1 MFPKLK
7 KESVMKTKK
16 VVLILCVVLFCSGT
30 LLYAKSD
37 SIGGRPRIG
46 ILLDTEPLPDLLI
59 KHLRLEPGQGIRIRN
74 VQEDSPADKAGLQRD
89 DIIIGFE
96 GKDVKSNKQLI
107 DAVQE
112 AGIGAEV
119 SLKIIHLGKRKT
131 IELHLEAIEGKTEW
145 KYPSEPEVFQSWR
158 PGRIFR
164 FKPGDKNWMEI
175 DMPLD
180 KSLEVYEYHYSNDE
194 GGYSVTIEGNPEDK
208 DTLIT
213 VRIGND
219 SYQTTVGEIE
229 NLPEKYRED
238 AQKALEDSLKHS
250 KQRMKENE
258 TRRFYNMLEPDELT
272 RKKLDDAIAEIL
284 KERRI
289 VIKPYDPNN
298 HLKNLEDHLL
308 RHPPDLPK
316 FEPDKRMFDKIEEQM
331 RKLQERIEELEKRF
345 KDTTKQLSKPESK
358 KEQI

>member
-1 MFPKLK
+1 
-7 KESVMKTKK
+7 MKTKK
-16 VVLILCVVLFCSGT
+16 VALILCAVLFFSGT

-37 SIGGRPRIG
+37 ASEGRPRIG

-74 VQEDSPADKAGLQRD
+74 VLENSPADKAGLQRD

-96 GKDVKSNKQLI
+96 GQDVKSNKQLV

-119 SLKIIHLGKRKT
+119 SLKIIHLGECKT
-131 IELHLEAIEGKTEW
+131 VELQLETIEGKPDL
-145 KYPSEPEVFQSWR
+145 KYPPEPEVFQSWR
-158 PGRIFR
+158 PGRMFR
-164 FKPGDKNWMEI
+164 LKPGDKNWMEI
-175 DMPLD
+175 DMPFD
-180 KSLEVYEYHYSNDE
+180 KSLEVYEYHHSNDGE
-194 GGYSVTIEGNPEDK
+194 DCSITIEGDPEDE

-213 VRIGND
+213 VSIGND
-219 SYQTTVGEIE
+219 EYKTTVGEIDK
-229 NLPEKYRED
+229 LPEKYREV
-238 AQKALEDSLKHS
+238 ARKALEDSRKHS
-250 KQRMKENE
+250 KQRLMEDE
-258 TRRFYNMLEPDELT
+258 TRRFYNMLEPHELT
-272 RKKLDDAIAEIL
+272 KENLDDAIAKIL

-298 HLKNLEDHLL
+298 LLKDLEDHLL

-316 FEPDKRMFDKIEEQM
+316 FEPDKRMFDKIEKQM

-358 KEQI
+358 KERI